1 MYSCRH
7 IAVNT
12 GSLRLSG
19 DQDTTKA
26 GAKRPHT
33 AMSADNVTTLL
44 SAARQLE
51 DIYTS
56 QNVEDLDRLASG
68 QVTLHKDSMML
79 MADVQ
84 GIDNL
89 KKYYQVLAIIRN
101 PASFI

>member
-1 MYSCRH
+1 
-7 IAVNT
+7 
-12 GSLRLSG
+12 
-19 DQDTTKA
+19 
-26 GAKRPHT
+26 
-33 AMSADNVTTLL
+33 MSADNVTTLL

-89 KKYYQVLAIIRN
+89 KKYYQVLAIIRK
-101 PASFI
+101 SC